1 MSALSEAAFLLDRVA
16 HLLGAQPRGNGSW
29 FATDCPV
36 CGGDGSLSLT
46 TRGAEC
52 RWDGCRWAT
61 TDLHKVLALTIA
73 AAGRTRAEIAT
84 ALRLAA

>member
-1 MSALSEAAFLLDRVA
+1 MSVTVA
-16 HLLGAQPRGNGSW
+16 LLGRMAHVLDAQPRGNGNW

-36 CGGDGSLSLT
+36 CGTDGSLSLT
-46 TRGAEC
+46 TCGAEC

-73 AAGRTRAEIAT
+73 AAGRTRTEIAT
-84 ALRLAA
+84 ALRFAA